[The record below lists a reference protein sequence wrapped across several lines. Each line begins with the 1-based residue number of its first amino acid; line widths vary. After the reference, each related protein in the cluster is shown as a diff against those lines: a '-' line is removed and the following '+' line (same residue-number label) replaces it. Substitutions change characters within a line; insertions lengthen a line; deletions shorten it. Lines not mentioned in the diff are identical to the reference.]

1 MHTSLSD
8 PNIHYAKDWKDISS
22 ILHLEPKA
30 IAFHINMVTQ
40 NGATVFEF
48 MSMLETLIKF
58 AVPDKSIYVGVCI
71 DKDTPH
77 GLIKDLRKTSVM
89 GILPSEDF
97 GADELDTAIEE
108 MQKGHPYWPRHIID
122 QLPGAVIKVKHSTNE
137 IRLTNKVDIKMS
149 TESSGFNTV
158 WNVCPR
164 CSSHLYHQ
172 VICWTTRKVNFS
184 IGTTSSLCFCE

>member
-97 GADELDTAIEE
+97 GADELDTAVEE

-137 IRLTNKVDIKMS
+137 IRLTNKVDIKMLLS
-149 TESSGFNTV
+149 YNMIVESGNAFPIEREFFLSI
-158 WNVCPR
+158 
-164 CSSHLYHQ
+164 LY
-172 VICWTTRKVNFS
+172 
-184 IGTTSSLCFCE
+184 CFFHYI